1 VRIPAHPSFARYRAS
16 CGDESHEQ
24 EPAMKTMARPSFFRV
39 FDLLLGTTNPGL
51 KLSSWTH
58 DGIAWERERHS
69 FTGPKH
75 GQTIEI
81 VTLTRPGKRGW
92 SVMIVKEY
100 WWVGK
105 ESRAVKSV
113 RWAKPIDG
121 QRSDIMNWFRAQE
134 AALDH
139 KLAIGGALPAP
150 HSKGVEEIEIFDD
163 GDDY

>member
-1 VRIPAHPSFARYRAS
+1 
-16 CGDESHEQ
+16 
-24 EPAMKTMARPSFFRV
+24 MKNLARPSFFRV

-51 KLSSWTH
+51 KLSSWMH
-58 DGIAWERERHS
+58 DGVAWERERHS

-81 VTLTRPGKRGW
+81 FTLTRPGKHGW

-105 ESRAVKSV
+105 ESRALKAV

-121 QRSDIMNWFRAQE
+121 ERDDIMQWFRAQE

-139 KLAIGGALPAP
+139 QLEVGAASSAE
-150 HSKGVEEIEIFDD
+150 HANGAEDIEMFDTA
-163 GDDY
+163 DDD

>member
-1 VRIPAHPSFARYRAS
+1 
-16 CGDESHEQ
+16 
-24 EPAMKTMARPSFFRV
+24 MKSLARPSFFRV

-58 DGIAWERERHS
+58 DGVTWERERHS

-81 VTLTRPGKRGW
+81 VTLMRAGRRAW

-100 WWVGK
+100 WWVGS
-105 ESRAVKSV
+105 ESRALKAT
-113 RWAKPIDG
+113 RWAKPVDG

-134 AALDH
+134 AALDRQLRGDASVAVQVTAAE
-139 KLAIGGALPAP
+139 KVEMFDEGGDNRSTRKSSAR
-150 HSKGVEEIEIFDD
+150 IF
-163 GDDY
+163 

>member
-1 VRIPAHPSFARYRAS
+1 
-16 CGDESHEQ
+16 
-24 EPAMKTMARPSFFRV
+24 MKNLARPSFFRV
-39 FDLLLGTTNPGL
+39 FDLLLGKTNPGL
-51 KLSSWTH
+51 KLSSWMH
-58 DGIAWERERHS
+58 DGVAWERERNS

-81 VTLTRPGKRGW
+81 FTLTRPGKHGW

-105 ESRAVKSV
+105 ESRALKAM

-121 QRSDIMNWFRAQE
+121 ERGDIMQWFRAQE

-139 KLAIGGALPAP
+139 QLEIGTASAVAAE
-150 HSKGVEEIEIFDD
+150 HANGVEDIEMFDAA
-163 GDDY
+163 DDD